1 MDNTGLISLFMLVL
15 KRLRSKRVKFKVGK
29 KQTWG

>member
-1 MDNTGLISLFMLVL
+1 MENISLFMLVL
-15 KRLRSKRVKFKVGK
+15 KKLRSQRVKFKVGK